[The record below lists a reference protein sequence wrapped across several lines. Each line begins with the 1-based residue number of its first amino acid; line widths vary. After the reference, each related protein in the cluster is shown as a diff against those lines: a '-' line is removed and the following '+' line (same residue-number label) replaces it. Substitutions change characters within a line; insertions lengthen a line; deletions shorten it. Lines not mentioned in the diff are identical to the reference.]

1 MKTGLGRLTWSVV
14 IVCLSVAVA
23 ETLFKA
29 GTLSM
34 LDVRLQD
41 SYFQWQGVRAVPT
54 HVAIV
59 AIDDATLSAF
69 PDDPMVFWTPKYA
82 HVVARLNE
90 AGARVV
96 GIDMLLSI
104 SPEQWLGTYGGGQG
118 EVARDYDQGF
128 RKMVNQGHL
137 ILASTRMGSGENESD
152 YLLPSPD
159 YLLALPELDIPGY
172 VALADLFDEG
182 DGVIRRFRVAPVDAM
197 LRQGLAGSVPVL
209 GLPSLLAVHAAG
221 KDPAENQWQ
230 IGGHQ
235 VSKDQLPAPIPF
247 FGPPGTF
254 PRISMKRLLEEGA
267 AQDPEVVALRGKV
280 VLLGATAAGWN
291 DDHFSPYATRFL
303 SGRGPLMS
311 GVELHANVAEALLSG
326 DRLEPPSNNV
336 RIATAVISTILVVTL
351 FLRLSPGV
359 CVATWLGTGLF
370 FIAAGYM
377 AFSHGV
383 LISVTE
389 YAVSH
394 GIALLSVLGL
404 RLMGEERERSRIR
417 QIFGRYVSEQVVDAL
432 MKSDVRPELGGQTQ
446 AMTVLFS
453 DIRNFTTIS
462 EQLSAKEVV
471 EMLNTYFQRA
481 CAPLLDQ
488 GGSIDK
494 FIGDAI
500 MVEFGSP
507 LPVDDHALRAV
518 KAALALRNVARDFSQ
533 WLTDRFPER
542 DLPPFAIGVGLHSGD
557 AVIGNIGSSLRMEFT
572 AIGDT
577 VNLASRLEGMTKQL
591 GCVILAS
598 ESTITAAG
606 PSVVCGRSEVVCVK
620 GRKQSVRVFEVVDIG
635 SGG

>member
-118 EVARDYDQGF
+118 EAARDYDQGF